1 MKNSGEASGYHR
13 SGDVPVAGRA
23 QARLSIRR
31 DSPCSPAAGTPPL
44 LHAVESVTGP
54 LAPKTLGTTLIHEHI
69 LCCSLPLYHHW
80 GERWF
85 QREDVIANAAAQ
97 LKRMADRHGVTTIVD
112 GTPLD
117 LARDVRLLSEVSR
130 RSGVAIIASAGF
142 YHYDHFSYTRVP
154 AETLAAYL
162 IEECEHGA
170 EGTSIRPG
178 MLKCAVEELTDTC
191 RHLLR
196 ATGLAQAATGLPVFV
211 HTSPRRKNT
220 LESIDLLRAAGA
232 DLDKI
237 VVGHCGDSGD
247 IAYVREIL
255 RTGCRVEIDRIRRHL
270 PDALAM
276 KADMIA
282 DLAAD
287 WLDRLLISH
296 DHICHDDR
304 MNNKQAASPDAPAFA
319 HDPDGLCCIHEQVLP
334 RLRSRGMTD
343 VELDR
348 LLQQNPRDVLCQRR
362 TPTPPLETDGAIP

>member
-1 MKNSGEASGYHR
+1 MEQ
-13 SGDVPVAGRA
+13 P
-23 QARLSIRR
+23 
-31 DSPCSPAAGTPPL
+31 
-44 LHAVESVTGP
+44 VESVTGP
-54 LAPKTLGTTLIHEHI
+54 LAPETVGTTLIHEHI
-69 LCCSLPLYHHW
+69 VCCTLALSHHW

-85 QREDVIANAAAQ
+85 RREDVIANAVAQ
-97 LKRMADRHGVTTIVD
+97 LKRMGERHGVTTIVD

-117 LARDVRLLSEVSR
+117 LARDIRLLAEVSR

-142 YHYDHFSYTRVP
+142 YHYDHFSYARVP

-178 MLKCAVEELTDTC
+178 MLKCAVEDLTDTC

-211 HTSPRRKNT
+211 HTNPRRKNT
-220 LESIDLLRAAGA
+220 LESIDLLRDAGA
-232 DLDKI
+232 DPDKI

-247 IAYVREIL
+247 TAYVREIL
-255 RTGCRVEIDRIRRHL
+255 HTGCRVEIDRIRRLL
-270 PDALAM
+270 PEALAM
-276 KADMIA
+276 KTDMIA
-282 DLAAD
+282 DLAPH
-287 WLDRLLISH
+287 WLDHLLISH

-304 MNNKQAASPDAPAFA
+304 MNNKYAASPDAAAFD

-343 VELDR
+343 HELDQ
-348 LLQQNPRDVLCQRR
+348 LLRKNPRDVLCHRR
-362 TPTPPLETDGAIP
+362 AYQTGNRLHD